1 MLVGAAAAWTLR
13 YDLSMAD
20 APPSVGLGVRVLLVV
35 AATVVIVAGLRAAQA
50 VLVPFMVSV
59 FLSILCVPLV
69 QTLRRWHVPTP
80 VAVLAVVLMVMV
92 VLGGVAALV
101 GNSVNRFASEI
112 DTYQRGFLDQAEGA
126 LTWLESHGVEISRQ
140 TALGAVDPG
149 ELLRL
154 VSGTVKGLASAL
166 SNTVLVILT
175 MVFILL
181 EAAGFPVKLRA
192 AMGGKDSKVGR
203 FAKVTREVQRYLMIK
218 TVVSLVTGALITGWV
233 ALLGVDFPLL
243 WGLVAFLLNYVPS
256 LGSIIAA
263 VPAVLLA
270 VLQFGPGRALI
281 VAVGY
286 LTVNTIIGNLVE
298 PQLMGRRLGLST
310 LVVFLSLIFWGWVW
324 GPVGM
329 LLSVPMTVIVK
340 IFLENTEDLRWVAV
354 LLDSSRVVEAT
365 MEMETVGDRAP

>member
-1 MLVGAAAAWTLR
+1 MSESSSA
-13 YDLSMAD
+13 
-20 APPSVGLGVRVLLVV
+20 VGLSARVLMVV
-35 AATVVIVAGLRAAQA
+35 AALVVIVAGLRAAQA

-59 FLSILCVPLV
+59 FLSIVSVPLV
-69 QTLRRWHVPTP
+69 QVLRRWRVPTP
-80 VAVLAVVLMVMV
+80 VAVLMV
-92 VLGGVAALV
+92 VLVVMGILGGIAALV

-112 DTYQRGFLDQAEGA
+112 ETYQQGFLQLANGFF
-126 LTWLESHGVEISRQ
+126 TWLDGHGVELSRE

-149 ELLRL
+149 QLLRL

-181 EAAGFPVKLRA
+181 EAAGFPTKFRV
-192 AMGGKDSKVGR
+192 AMGSAEKIGR
-203 FAKVTREVQRYLMIK
+203 FAKVTREVQRYLAIK
-218 TVVSLVTGALITGWV
+218 TAVSLVTGLLIAGWV
-233 ALLGVDFPLL
+233 GLLGVDFPLL

-263 VPAVLLA
+263 VPSVLLA
-270 VLQFGPGRALI
+270 MLQFGPGRALA
-281 VAVGY
+281 VALGY
-286 LTVNTIIGNLVE
+286 FAVNMILGNLVE
-298 PQLMGRRLGLST
+298 PQLLGRRLGLST

-340 IFLENTEDLRWVAV
+340 ILLENTEDLRWVAV

-365 MEMETVGDRAP
+365 SASGVGNS

>member
-1 MLVGAAAAWTLR
+1 
-13 YDLSMAD
+13 MAD
-20 APPSVGLGVRVLLVV
+20 SPSSVGLGVRVLVII
-35 AATVVIVAGLRAAQA
+35 AATVVVVAGLRAAQA

-69 QTLRRWHVPTP
+69 QTLCRWRVPTP
-80 VAVLAVVLMVMV
+80 VAVLLVVVLVMV

-101 GNSVNRFASEI
+101 GNSVNRFAAEI
-112 DTYQRGFLDQAEGA
+112 DSYQQGFLEQAEA
-126 LTWLESHGVEISRQ
+126 VLTWLDSHGVEISRE

-149 ELLRL
+149 ALLRL
-154 VSGTVKGLASAL
+154 VTGTVKGLASAL
-166 SNTVLVILT
+166 SNTVLVLLT

-181 EAAGFPVKLRA
+181 EAAGFPVKLQV
-192 AMGGKDSKVGR
+192 AMGGTDSKIWR
-203 FAKVTREVQRYLMIK
+203 FAKVTKEVQRYLVIK
-218 TVVSLVTGALITGWV
+218 TAVSLLTGGLITGWV
-233 ALLGVDFPLL
+233 TLLHIDFPLL
-243 WGLVAFLLNYVPS
+243 WGLVAFLLNYVPN

-270 VLQFGPGRALI
+270 ALQFGPGRALV
-281 VAVGY
+281 VAAGY
-286 LTVNTIIGNLVE
+286 FVVNTIIGNVLE

-354 LLDSSRVVEAT
+354 LLDSSRALEASLDT
-365 MEMETVGDRAP
+365 AGDRR